1 MFFLEMLGSEVDDDP
16 DRGRNCCV
24 QLIQRQERTGSTLDR
39 LIRQGVPLREE
50 RYKWTEGDV
59 KRLTEVALKLKSN
72 TEEPTRPP
80 TKPVI
85 KYIRENVFGAAYGPT
100 DDHIRKKLEPLR
112 YYKPQSN

>member
-1 MFFLEMLGSEVDDDP
+1 MLLHVFLEMLGSEVDDDP

-59 KRLTEVALKLKSN
+59 KRLTEVAIQAGFRIINAKFIFL
-72 TEEPTRPP
+72 
-80 TKPVI
+80 
-85 KYIRENVFGAAYGPT
+85 
-100 DDHIRKKLEPLR
+100 
-112 YYKPQSN
+112 YKILMFS